1 MVPLERM
8 QELVGRE
15 LPGGTFDVEHY
26 RNWLTNDVIGSPQ
39 RGDDLAH
46 PMFCYYAAMGGMGLS
61 IAELF
66 ALAHSS
72 ADEGPMFGECDMEVL
87 VPLRT
92 GVSYEVRGEI
102 TGVIPRWRW
111 SASKQGGAIGTFD
124 LLTFRLEVVAPG
136 GEVAGVCTNSFIFP
150 RRP

>member
-1 MVPLERM
+1 MVSLAQM

-15 LPGGTFDVEHY
+15 LPGGSFEVEHY

-39 RGDDLAH
+39 RSDDLAH

-66 ALAHSS
+66 ALAHTS
-72 ADEGPMFGECDMEVL
+72 ASDGPMFGECDMEVRE
-87 VPLRT
+87 PLRT
-92 GVSYEVRGEI
+92 GVTYAVRGEI
-102 TGVIPRWRW
+102 IDVER
-111 SASKQGGAIGTFD
+111 KQGGAIGTFD

-150 RRP
+150 RQP

>member
-1 MVPLERM
+1 MISLERM
-8 QELVGRE
+8 EELVGRE

-26 RNWLTNDVIGSPQ
+26 RNWLTNDVIGSAQ
-39 RGDDLAH
+39 RDDDLAH

-92 GVSYEVRGEI
+92 GVSYDVRGEI
-102 TGVIPRWRW
+102 TGVKR
-111 SASKQGGAIGTFD
+111 KQGEAIGTFD
-124 LLTFRLEVVAPG
+124 LLTFRLEVVAPDG
-136 GEVAGVCTNSFIFP
+136 AVAGVCTNSFIFP
-150 RRP
+150 RQP

>member
-1 MVPLERM
+1 MVPFEAM

-39 RGDDLAH
+39 RSDDLAH
-46 PMFCYYAAMGGMGLS
+46 PLFCYYAAMGGMGLS

-92 GVSYEVRGEI
+92 GVRYEVRGEI
-102 TGVIPRWRW
+102 TGVKR
-111 SASKQGGAIGTFD
+111 KQGGAIGTFD
-124 LLTFRLEVVAPG
+124 LLTFRLEVTAPG
-136 GEVAGVCTNSFIFP
+136 GEIAGVCTNSFIFP
-150 RRP
+150 RQP

>member
-1 MVPLERM
+1 MIPPDRI
-8 QELVGRE
+8 QELVGRK
-15 LPGGTFDVEHY
+15 LPGGSFDLEHY

-39 RGDDLAH
+39 RDDDLAH

-66 ALAHSS
+66 ELAHSS
-72 ADEGPMFGECDMEVL
+72 ASEGPMFGECEMEVRL
-87 VPLRT
+87 PLRT
-92 GVSYEVRGEI
+92 GVNYDVRGEI
-102 TGVIPRWRW
+102 TDARR
-111 SASKQGGAIGTFD
+111 KQGGAIGTFD

-150 RRP
+150 RQP

>member
-1 MVPLERM
+1 M
-8 QELVGRE
+8 QELVGRK

-26 RNWLTNDVIGSPQ
+26 RNWLTNDVIGAPQ
-39 RGDDLAH
+39 RVDDLAH

-72 ADEGPMFGECDMEVL
+72 ASEGPMFGECDMEVRS
-87 VPLRT
+87 PLRT
-92 GVSYEVRGEI
+92 DVSYDVRGEI
-102 TGVIPRWRW
+102 TDVKR
-111 SASKQGGAIGTFD
+111 KQGGAIGTFD

-136 GEVAGVCTNSFIFP
+136 GEIAGVCTNSFIFP
-150 RRP
+150 REP

>member
-1 MVPLERM
+1 MIRFEQVEA
-8 QELVGRE
+8 LVGRK
-15 LPGGTFDVEHY
+15 LPGGSFDLEHY

-39 RGDDLAH
+39 RDDDLAH

-66 ALAHSS
+66 ELAHSS
-72 ADEGPMFGECDMEVL
+72 GDEGPMFGECDMEVH

-92 GVSYEVRGEI
+92 GVRYAVRGEI
-102 TGVIPRWRW
+102 TGVKR
-111 SASKQGGAIGTFD
+111 KQGGAIGTFD
-124 LLTFRLEVVAPG
+124 LLTFRLEVVEPS

-150 RRP
+150 RQL

>member
-1 MVPLERM
+1 M
-8 QELVGRE
+8 QELVGRK
-15 LPGGTFDVEHY
+15 LPGGSFDVEHY

-39 RGDDLAH
+39 RADDLAH

-66 ALAHSS
+66 EWAHSS

-92 GVSYEVRGEI
+92 GVSYEVRGKI
-102 TGVIPRWRW
+102 TDVKR
-111 SASKQGGAIGTFD
+111 KQGSAIGTFD
-124 LLTFRLEVVAPG
+124 LLTFRLEIVAPG

-150 RRP
+150 RQP

>member
-1 MVPLERM
+1 MIPFERM
-8 QELVGRE
+8 QELVGRT
-15 LPGGTFDVEHY
+15 LPGGAFELEHY
-26 RNWLTNDVIGSPQ
+26 RNWLTYDVIGSPQ
-39 RGDDLAH
+39 RADDLAH

-72 ADEGPMFGECDMEVL
+72 AEEGPMFGECDMEVR

-92 GVSYEVRGEI
+92 GVTYDVRGEI
-102 TGVIPRWRW
+102 IDVKR
-111 SASKQGGAIGTFD
+111 KQGGAIGTFD
-124 LLTFRLEVVAPG
+124 LLTFRLEVLTPG

-150 RRP
+150 RQP

>member
-1 MVPLERM
+1 MISLEHL

-15 LPGGTFDVEHY
+15 LPGGSFDLEHY

-39 RGDDLAH
+39 RSDDLAH
-46 PMFCYYAAMGGMGLS
+46 PMFCYYVAMGGMGLS

-92 GVSYEVRGEI
+92 AMSYEVRGEI
-102 TGVIPRWRW
+102 TGVTR
-111 SASKQGGAIGTFD
+111 KQGAAIGTFD
-124 LLTFRLEVVAPG
+124 LLTFRLEVVTPG

-150 RRP
+150 RQP

>member
-1 MVPLERM
+1 MIPIEAVRG
-8 QELVGRE
+8 LVGRE
-15 LPGGTFDVEHY
+15 LPGGTFDLEHY

-39 RGDDLAH
+39 RSDDLAH

-61 IAELF
+61 IGELF

-72 ADEGPMFGECDMEVL
+72 GDEGPMFGECEMEVR

-92 GVSYEVRGEI
+92 GVRYEVRGEI
-102 TGVIPRWRW
+102 TDVKR
-111 SASKQGGAIGTFD
+111 KQGGAIGTFD

>member
-1 MVPLERM
+1 ME
-8 QELVGRE
+8 ELVGRE
-15 LPGGTFDVEHY
+15 LPGGSFDVEHY

-72 ADEGPMFGECDMEVL
+72 AAEGPMFGECDMEVL

-92 GVSYEVRGEI
+92 GVRYEVRGKI
-102 TGVIPRWRW
+102 TGVKR
-111 SASKQGGAIGTFD
+111 KQGGAIGTFD

-136 GEVAGVCTNSFIFP
+136 GEVVGVCTNSFIFP
-150 RRP
+150 RQP

>member
-1 MVPLERM
+1 MVSLARM
-8 QELVGRE
+8 EELVGRR
-15 LPGGTFDVEHY
+15 LPGGSFDVEHY

-39 RGDDLAH
+39 RSDDLAH

-61 IAELF
+61 VAELF
-66 ALAHSS
+66 ELAHSS
-72 ADEGPMFGECDMEVL
+72 GDEGPMFGECDMEVR

-102 TGVIPRWRW
+102 TGVQR
-111 SASKQGGAIGTFD
+111 KQGGAIGTFD

-150 RRP
+150 RQP